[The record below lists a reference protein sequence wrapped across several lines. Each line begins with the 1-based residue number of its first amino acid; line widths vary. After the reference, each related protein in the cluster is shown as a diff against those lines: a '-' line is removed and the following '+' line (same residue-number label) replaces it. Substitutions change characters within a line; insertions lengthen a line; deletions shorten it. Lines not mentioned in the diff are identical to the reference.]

1 MSSLGGSISVLTF
14 AVVFLALCAVI
25 KIDGRRSKFYA
36 GLFLALFGLFGC
48 AASAMFV
55 DSLFYNE
62 NNEVYDFRVSL
73 LSNSYLIIAS
83 IGANLFATAL
93 CTKEAN
99 ESFSLYRRG

>member
-1 MSSLGGSISVLTF
+1 MSNLGLGISVLTF
-14 AVVFLALCAVI
+14 TVVFLALCAVI
-25 KIDGRRSKFYA
+25 QIDDRRSKFYA
-36 GLFLALFGLFGC
+36 GLVLALFGLFGC
-48 AASAMFV
+48 TASAVFV
-55 DSLFYNE
+55 DLLFYNE
-62 NNEVYDFRVSL
+62 NNDVYDFRVSL